1 MKKRYLAVLIAV
13 FMAFSP
19 VNSFAADESTTETTE
34 ETTAEQE
41 QTDLT
46 EQFSTFITSQYD
58 EDLETLTFDEAV
70 EKALRNSSS
79 LNNLK
84 ASMDLAETQLEIQYL
99 EAYSSDG
106 FSGLISFLNSQS
118 SYQNSELSI
127 VAQEES
133 VKHSMKESYINIIEL
148 QRSIALSELALK
160 NDEYNLALSKIKL
173 SNGKISQSEYDNLN
187 LAYNTAKEQL
197 ETQKDTL
204 ELEYVSLNILMGTD
218 INKRYNFVM
227 DAVYE
232 PFELDIPVESYINGK
247 VASSNSV
254 RQAEK
259 SYETSKQTSKL
270 TPLNSSEIGGY
281 QSAQNSLN
289 SAEMSYE
296 DAKNSVYESLYQK
309 YNSIVQ
315 EEKDYTSGLDE
326 LKLLQDEFE
335 RVQVKYLS
343 GNASYYELLTA
354 QYNVAEK
361 ENTLLSSVY
370 SHMLLSEELTNTEL
384 M

>member
-1 MKKRYLAVLIAV
+1 
-13 FMAFSP
+13 MAFSP

-41 QTDLT
+41 QTDLA

-315 EEKDYTSGLDE
+315 EEKNYTSGLDE

>member
-148 QRSIALSELALK
+148 QRSIALSEMALK

-315 EEKDYTSGLDE
+315 EEKNYTSGLDE

>member
-19 VNSFAADESTTETTE
+19 VNSFASDESTTETTE

-58 EDLETLTFDEAV
+58 EDLETLTFDDAV

-315 EEKDYTSGLDE
+315 EEKNYTSGLDE

>member
-232 PFELDIPVESYINGK
+232 PFELDISVESYINGK

-315 EEKDYTSGLDE
+315 EEKNYTSGLDE